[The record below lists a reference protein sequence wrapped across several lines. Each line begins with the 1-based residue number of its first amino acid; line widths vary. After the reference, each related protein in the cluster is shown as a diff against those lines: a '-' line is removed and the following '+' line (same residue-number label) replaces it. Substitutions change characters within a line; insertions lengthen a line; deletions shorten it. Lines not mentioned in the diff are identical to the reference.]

1 MHLLLSLHRLGTTVV
16 VATHNNRMVRQ
27 HGFPVLQM
35 SAGRLLAPAPA
46 ASALAIG
53 A

>member
-16 VATHNNRMVRQ
+16 VATHNERLVRQ
-27 HGFPVLQM
+27 HGFPVLEM
-35 SAGRLLAPAPA
+35 AKGRLHEPAVA
-46 ASALAIG
+46 ALALG